1 MAFTK
6 SGDGTR
12 IHYELFGRRQGEPLL
27 LVHGLGADI
36 RGWALQRRALGRR
49 FRCVAVDN
57 RGVGLSERPP
67 GPYDLEVMAEDALD
81 ALDAAGFDS
90 AHVVGASMGGII
102 AQIIAVRFPERVRSL
117 VLACTA
123 CRHLP
128 WRRDLLEEWAEIA
141 QAQGMRAMVK
151 RNLRWLVGPRSL
163 RRLLPALNVLG
174 PLAMNVP
181 VASFV
186 AQIHAILDQT
196 DEVRFLLEQ
205 VRVPALVTVGSQDM
219 LTPQGDSEE
228 LASLL
233 PRSEL
238 AVIRGGAHLFMVE
251 NALTFNRTVTGFLDE
266 VATSAGRRP
275 ATAIRSRARGRSGS
289 VPASG

>member
-6 SGDGTR
+6 RGDGTR

-36 RGWALQRRALGRR
+36 RGWALQRRALGKR

-67 GPYDLEVMAEDALD
+67 GPYDLEVMADDALE
-81 ALDAAGFDS
+81 ALDAAGFES

-102 AQIIAVRFPERVRSL
+102 AQIIAVRYPERVRSL

-128 WRRDLLEEWAEIA
+128 WRRDLLEEWADIA

-186 AQIHAILDQT
+186 AQIHAILDQS
-196 DEVRFLLEQ
+196 DEVRYMLEQ

-251 NALTFNRTVTGFLDE
+251 NARTFNRTVVGFLDE
-266 VATSAGRRP
+266 VAGQAELSVSAV
-275 ATAIRSRARGRSGS
+275 TRSRARGRSGS